1 MSARARE
8 RHRGSPNHPRTR
20 APRSWAAAFGAS
32 WPPLLLIALTVVT
45 FAPAL
50 NGQFLWDD
58 DAHVTRPELRSVAG
72 LVRIWFEPGATQQ
85 YYPLL
90 HTAFWIQQHLW
101 GDAVFGYHLVS
112 LLLHA
117 TSAVLLW
124 LILRR
129 LEVGGAWLAAA
140 VFAVHPLQVESVAW
154 ISEQKNTL
162 SLTFYLTSFLLYLDF
177 DRDRRRSRYLL
188 ALVFFVLGLLTKT
201 IVATLPGVLLVIFWW
216 QRGRLSWR
224 RDVAPLSP
232 WFVAGAVAGLA
243 TAAIE
248 RSMLGAEGAAFNW
261 TLGERAVLAGRA
273 AWFYLAKLVWPSQ
286 LLFVY
291 PRWDVTTAWPWPLAP
306 LGAAAV
312 VVGCFMVRARWRAP
326 LAVALI
332 YVGTLFPALGFVNVY
347 PFVFSFVADHFAYV
361 PSIAIIVAASSMF
374 SRSRFLA
381 GRPWLRRSAA
391 AVVIA
396 VLGVLA
402 WRQSTVYA
410 DAETLYR
417 STLEGNPS
425 CYLCLNNLGTLAVAR
440 GDTDVAIEQ
449 FEAALRVQPQ
459 AAETHNNLANLLM
472 ERGDTSQAIEHYR
485 RSLAIAPRNVVART
499 NLGIALTRMGR
510 LQDARAEFEEAL
522 RVMPNYAPAA
532 HNLEVLKQAGVGNRD

>member
-8 RHRGSPNHPRTR
+8 RRRGSPEDPKTR
-20 APRSWAAAFGAS
+20 VARSWAAAFGRGWAS
-32 WPPLLLIALTVVT
+32 LVLIALTVVT

-58 DAHVTRPELRSVAG
+58 DAHVTGPELRSAAG
-72 LVRIWFEPGATQQ
+72 LARIWFEPGATQQ

-90 HTAFWIQQHLW
+90 HTAFWFQHHLW

-112 LLLHA
+112 VLLHA

-129 LEVGGAWLAAA
+129 LEVDGAWVAAA

-162 SLTFYLTSFLLYLDF
+162 SLTFFLASLFLYLDF
-177 DRDRRRSRYLL
+177 DWDRRKSRYLL
-188 ALVFFVLGLLTKT
+188 AVVLFVLGLLTKT
-201 IVATLPGVLLVIFWW
+201 IVATLPGVILVIFWW

-224 RDVAPLSP
+224 WDIAPLGP
-232 WFVAGAVAGLA
+232 WFAAGAAAGLV

-261 TLGERAVLAGRA
+261 MLSERLVLAGRA
-273 AWFYLAKLVWPSQ
+273 AWFYLGQLVWPSR

-291 PRWDVTTAWPWPLAP
+291 PRWELTTAWPWLLAP

-312 VVGCFMVRARWRAP
+312 IFACFIVRARWRAP

-332 YVGTLFPALGFVNVY
+332 YLGTLFPALGFVNVY
-347 PFVFSFVADHFAYV
+347 PFVFSFVADHFAYL
-361 PSIAIIVAASSMF
+361 PSIAIIVAASSML

-381 GRPWLRRSAA
+381 GPPWLRRSAA
-391 AVVIA
+391 AVGIS
-396 VLGVLA
+396 VLGMLA
-402 WRQSTVYA
+402 WRQCTVYA

-417 STLEGNPS
+417 TTLEGNPS

-440 GDTDVAIEQ
+440 GDTSVAIAR

-472 ERGDTSQAIEHYR
+472 ERGDTSQAIEHYH

-510 LQDARAEFEEAL
+510 LQDAKAEFEEAL
-522 RVMPNYAPAA
+522 RIMPGYGPAA
-532 HNLEVLKQAGVGNRD
+532 QNLEVLQRFGVGP

>member
-8 RHRGSPNHPRTR
+8 RHRGRTNEPEIR
-20 APRSWAAAFGAS
+20 VSRSWAAASGTVWA
-32 WPPLLLIALTVVT
+32 PLLLIALTVAT

-58 DAHVTRPELRSVAG
+58 DAHVTRPDLRSAAG
-72 LVRIWFEPGATQQ
+72 LARIWFEPGATQQ

-90 HTAFWIQQHLW
+90 HTAFWVQHHLW
-101 GDAVFGYHLVS
+101 GDAVFGYHVAS
-112 LLLHA
+112 VLLHA
-117 TSAVLLW
+117 TSAILLL

-129 LEVGGAWLAAA
+129 LEVDGGWVAAA
-140 VFAVHPLQVESVAW
+140 IFAVHPLQVESVAW

-162 SLTFYLTSFLLYLDF
+162 SLTFFLASLFLYLDF
-177 DRDRRRSRYLL
+177 DRDRRTSRYLL
-188 ALVFFVLGLLTKT
+188 AFVLFVLGLLTKT
-201 IVATLPGVLLVIFWW
+201 IVATLPGVILVIFWW

-224 RDVAPLSP
+224 RDIAPLGP
-232 WFVAGAVAGLA
+232 WFAGGAAAGLV

-248 RSMLGAEGAAFNW
+248 RSRLGAEGALFNW
-261 TLGERAVLAGRA
+261 TLGERLVLAGRV
-273 AWFYLAKLVWPSQ
+273 AWFYLGQLVWPSR

-291 PRWDVTTAWPWPLAP
+291 PRWELTTAWPWPLAP

-312 VVGCFMVRARWRAP
+312 VLGCFLVRARWRAP
-326 LAVALI
+326 LAVTLI
-332 YVGTLFPALGFVNVY
+332 YLGTLFPALGFVNVY

-361 PSIAIIVAASSMF
+361 PSIAIIVGASSLLSHRRPEAAS
-374 SRSRFLA
+374 
-381 GRPWLRRSAA
+381 PWLRRSIGTL
-391 AVVIA
+391 VIA
-396 VLGVLA
+396 VLSVLA
-402 WRQSTVYA
+402 WRQCTVYA

-417 STLEGNPS
+417 ATLEANPS

-440 GDTDVAIEQ
+440 GDTNVAIER

-472 ERGDTSQAIEHYR
+472 ERGDADQAIEHYR

-522 RVMPNYAPAA
+522 RIMPGYGPAA
-532 HNLEVLKQAGVGNRD
+532 QNLEVLRRFGVGR

>member
-8 RHRGSPNHPRTR
+8 RHRGSPHNPKTV
-20 APRSWAAAFGAS
+20 ARSSAAVFGTGWA
-32 WPPLLLIALTVVT
+32 WLVLIALTVVT

-58 DAHVTRPELRSVAG
+58 DAHITRPELRSAAG
-72 LVRIWFEPGATQQ
+72 LARIWFEPGATQQ

-90 HTAFWIQQHLW
+90 HTAFWVQQHLW

-112 LLLHA
+112 VLLHA

-129 LEVGGAWLAAA
+129 LEVEGAWLAAA
-140 VFAVHPLQVESVAW
+140 IFAVHPVQVESVAW

-162 SLTFYLTSFLLYLDF
+162 SLTFFLSSLLVYLDF

-188 ALVFFVLGLLTKT
+188 ALVLFVLGLLTKT
-201 IVATLPGVLLVIFWW
+201 IVATLPGVILVIFWW

-224 RDVAPLSP
+224 REVAPLSP
-232 WFVAGAVAGLA
+232 WFAAGAVAGLV

-261 TLGERAVLAGRA
+261 TLGERAVLAGRV
-273 AWFYLAKLVWPSQ
+273 AWFYLGKLVWPSQ

-291 PRWDVTTAWPWPLAP
+291 PRWEVTTAWPWPLAS
-306 LGAAAV
+306 LGAAGVLFA
-312 VVGCFMVRARWRAP
+312 CFMVRARWRAP

-332 YVGTLFPALGFVNVY
+332 YLGTLFPALGFVNVY

-361 PSIAIIVAASSMF
+361 PSIAIIVAASSVL

-381 GRPWLRRSAA
+381 GTPWLRRSAA

-402 WRQSTVYA
+402 WRQCTVYA

-417 STLEGNPS
+417 ATLDGNPS

-440 GDTDVAIEQ
+440 GDTTVAVER

-472 ERGDTSQAIEHYR
+472 ERGDTSEAIEHYR

-522 RVMPNYAPAA
+522 RIMPGYGPAA
-532 HNLEVLKQAGVGNRD
+532 QNLDVLRRFGVGP